1 MKLRTKIRLFLVL
14 LTALAGLGV
23 ADATAPASAVCGGGD
38 PGEAC
43 YCPGTIHTPKKDI
56 TLFYC

>member
-1 MKLRTKIRLFLVL
+1 MKLRTKVRLFLVL
-14 LTALAGLGV
+14 VTAFAGLGI
-23 ADATAPASAVCGGGD
+23 AEATMPASAVCGGGD